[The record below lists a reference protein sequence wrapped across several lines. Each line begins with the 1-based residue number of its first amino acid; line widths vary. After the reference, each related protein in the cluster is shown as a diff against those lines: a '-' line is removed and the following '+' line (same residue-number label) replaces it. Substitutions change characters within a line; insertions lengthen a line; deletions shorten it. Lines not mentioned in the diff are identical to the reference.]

1 MSFPEMKMFLKELER
16 ECAEIIELF
25 RLSIKEKFEN
35 YKFHLMRKN
44 YDRATHV
51 RFYLHLFEYSF
62 WVHTLPC
69 DSCATLFIFTQ
80 VQFLS
85 A

>member
-35 YKFHLMRKN
+35 
-44 YDRATHV
+44 
-51 RFYLHLFEYSF
+51 
-62 WVHTLPC
+62 
-69 DSCATLFIFTQ
+69 
-80 VQFLS
+80 
-85 A
+85 